1 MAEEKEYWCT
11 VRDAPCECD
20 KKGCVTTKWSE
31 LNEAIGRGDMTKR
44 RNPQAVAA
52 WSRHQG
58 AHSPGTKKPNIDEME
73 DIDEQE
79 QDALEDELEKMTN
92 SIEESLRS
100 LIEEELE
107 EQETDDKEG

>member
-1 MAEEKEYWCT
+1 MSEEKEYWCS

-20 KKGCVTTKWSE
+20 KKGCVTNKWSE
-31 LNEAIGRGDMTKR
+31 LNEIGRGDMTKR

-58 AHSPGTKKPNIDEME
+58 AHSPGTKKPIVDEME

-79 QDALEDELEKMTN
+79 QDALADALEAMSKAQ
-92 SIEESLRS
+92 EEALRN
-100 LIEEELE
+100 LIEELE
-107 EQETDDKEG
+107 EDDRQENE